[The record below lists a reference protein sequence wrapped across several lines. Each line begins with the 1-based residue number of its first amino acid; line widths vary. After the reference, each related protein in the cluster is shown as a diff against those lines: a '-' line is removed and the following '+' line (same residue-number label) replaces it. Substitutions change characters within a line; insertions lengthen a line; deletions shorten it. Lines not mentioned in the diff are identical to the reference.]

1 MILISDSIALSKL
14 LSKPT
19 TCTLILFDFV
29 VLTLKTAIFCLFSLS
44 IKLKI
49 FQILIVGAGP
59 AGYFATQAFQN
70 RETEGLNFKIDLVEK
85 LPTPWG
91 LVRSGVAPDHQKI
104 KSISKIFEK
113 IVVEGSV
120 QIHVWESNLFRNGIR
135 DYNSRISNIQNYDVI
150 ITVPSQ
156 APLNQMIINEFK
168 SYINPNKTLMI
179 DDFLLKNRVKDIR
192 WDNEE
197 YKEVEEREGKNPE
210 QIAKVRKMRDITLRS
225 LYSKIN
231 MDKEFQIKMVTKS
244 SLRRYFYKFM
254 HINDKLDEEI
264 FLKVNNGKILIID
277 DSFGSG
283 VTMREAAR
291 SIKHL
296 NPKRIDAFILLHD
309 YAPSSKKT
317 S

>member
-1 MILISDSIALSKL
+1 MNNEGISLVDRK
-14 LSKPT
+14 
-19 TCTLILFDFV
+19 
-29 VLTLKTAIFCLFSLS
+29 
-44 IKLKI
+44 
-49 FQILIVGAGP
+49 VGGVP
-59 AGYFATQAFQN
+59 
-70 RETEGLNFKIDLVEK
+70 RLNFKFAKTYPNDFIKLGSGDFVQKRTGDINLIYLAHKFMSQADVMSGLSAYENETDVNGKPTINATIARDPDLFSVYK
-85 LPTPWG
+85 KQI
-91 LVRSGVAPDHQKI
+91 RKAI
-104 KSISKIFEK
+104 KNLTTTEYISLTGKDIQD
-113 IVVEGSV
+113 IR
-120 QIHVWESNLFRNGIR
+120 IMINNGIR
-135 DYNSRISNIQNYDVI
+135 DYNSRISNIQNYDMI

>member
-1 MILISDSIALSKL
+1 MCSSDLYENETDVNG
-14 LSKPT
+14 KPT
-19 TCTLILFDFV
+19 INATIARDPD
-29 VLTLKTAIFCLFSLS
+29 LFSVYKKQIRKA
-44 IKLKI
+44 IKNL
-49 FQILIVGAGP
+49 
-59 AGYFATQAFQN
+59 TT
-70 RETEGLNFKIDLVEK
+70 TEY
-85 LPTPWG
+85 
-91 LVRSGVAPDHQKI
+91 
-104 KSISKIFEK
+104 ISLTGKDIQD
-113 IVVEGSV
+113 IR
-120 QIHVWESNLFRNGIR
+120 IMINNGIR
-135 DYNSRISNIQNYDVI
+135 DYNSRISNIQNYDMI